1 MCVFV
6 FVRALVCN
14 AVAELPG
21 VSLQACEEIPALFYK
36 YPVTKGERLRNKQG
50 NGESEKRQDRSRHGG
65 SKYYMCVA
73 EKKQSS

>member
-21 VSLQACEEIPALFYK
+21 VSLQACEEIPADSFTSTLSQR
-36 YPVTKGERLRNKQG
+36 ERG
-50 NGESEKRQDRSRHGG
+50 
-65 SKYYMCVA
+65 
-73 EKKQSS
+73 